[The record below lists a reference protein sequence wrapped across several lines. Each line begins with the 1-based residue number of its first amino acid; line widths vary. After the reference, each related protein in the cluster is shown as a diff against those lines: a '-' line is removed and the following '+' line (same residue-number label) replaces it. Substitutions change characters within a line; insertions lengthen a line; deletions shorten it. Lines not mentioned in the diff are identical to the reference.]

1 MLNPGHLSA
10 SYQSLTTMFVPV
22 PALLVCSRTF
32 KIAQMKKVLRFLN
45 PSFFLSFLW
54 HPALQTSLLFSEDYG
69 LLTFLKK
76 SLALDEVGFSNY
88 SKQLCK

>member
-10 SYQSLTTMFVPV
+10 SYQGLTTMFVPV

-32 KIAQMKKVLRFLN
+32 KIAQMKKVLRFLI
-45 PSFFLSFLW
+45 PSLYVLW
-54 HPALQTSLLFSEDYG
+54 HQALQTSLLFSEDYG

-76 SLALDEVGFSNY
+76 SLALDEVGFLNY